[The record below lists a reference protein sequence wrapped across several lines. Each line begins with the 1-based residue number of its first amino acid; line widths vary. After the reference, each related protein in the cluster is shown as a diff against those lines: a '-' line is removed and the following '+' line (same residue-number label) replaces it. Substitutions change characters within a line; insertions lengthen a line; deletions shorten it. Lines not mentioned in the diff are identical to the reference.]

1 MDIIKIVSSVFCVFL
16 LTACQPQT
24 VNHTA
29 QQQHYICKSLIEGF
43 LKTQQLGSYELQHL
57 QPTLNQ
63 TAETRYYSYRAGR
76 DHNIKIN
83 IPLQQ
88 DLEFECLQSSAQ
100 HFEIRLSHPTRHDQ
114 LPLLS
119 LNLPPKQTIETLTA
133 FSVKTP

>member
-1 MDIIKIVSSVFCVFL
+1 MRIIKIIGSTFCVFAL
-16 LTACQPQT
+16 AACQPQT

-29 QQQHYICKSLIEGF
+29 QQQHFICKSLIEGF
-43 LKTQQLGSYELQHL
+43 LKIQQLGGYELQNL
-57 QPTLNQ
+57 QPTLYQ
-63 TAETRYYSYRAGR
+63 TAETRHYSYRAGP
-76 DHNIKIN
+76 DHSIKIN

-100 HFEIRLSHPTRHDQ
+100 HFEIRLSNSTQHSQ
-114 LPLLS
+114 QPLLS